1 MMKNLPGKIHRATRT
16 LEDIKRQ
23 LHAGATKADAAVELD
38 LATLR
43 DLKKA
48 VDGLRRALWVQIEAE
63 HRKSGKKLKEEVRS
77 LRLQNLTEM
86 LQSVQEDL
94 KVRQLRPTSETAS
107 FLNAV
112 HKIADA
118 ALERHIPA
126 SHREKAG

>member
-1 MMKNLPGKIHRATRT
+1 M
-16 LEDIKRQ
+16 EDIKRQ
-23 LHAGATKADAAVELD
+23 LRAGAAKVDSAVELD

-43 DLKKA
+43 ELKKA

-94 KVRQLRPTSETAS
+94 KVRELRPTSETAS

-118 ALERHIPA
+118 ALERHTPA